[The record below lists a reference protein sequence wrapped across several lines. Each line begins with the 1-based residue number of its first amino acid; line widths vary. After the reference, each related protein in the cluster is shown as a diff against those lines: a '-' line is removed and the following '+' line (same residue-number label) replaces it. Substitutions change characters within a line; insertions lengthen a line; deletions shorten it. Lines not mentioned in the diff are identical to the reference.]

1 MRELLSKLLGREI
14 DPQAELSVQ
23 FNQPVERVIG
33 LLLVLGVVGFVFWI
47 YSRDGRETA
56 SLKLRVFLGMLRA
69 SVIAIALFIIC
80 EPILVATQIETRR
93 SSVIVMVDDSFSMDL
108 AFSDAQE
115 PLRKKLQAAM
125 GTAQLTL
132 KGEAAKPLVI
142 QAEKLAPNQFKYL
155 TRLDVVRA
163 ALQNAVPGGKPFLE
177 ALSKNHDVKFFGYSR
192 GISANTDDGKP
203 IEPMKLVASNLRGA
217 ETRIGDSLRAALK
230 ETHGQ
235 PLAGIVII
243 GDGRQNAGEDAVQVA
258 QTYKNRNV
266 PIYSVGIGD
275 PAEPKDFEITNDGT
289 PDVIL
294 PDDQSETTAWIRF
307 KGYTGIDTIK
317 VEMKDGD
324 RVVESVDAKLGRPGE
339 KTPVPL
345 HFKESKP
352 GKYTY
357 KISIPEQQGE
367 LRSDNNVVTYNFQVV
382 DKKVKVLFV
391 EGQDLPRWEY
401 RYLKNAL
408 RRDHTT
414 ECDVLMAT
422 ADNTFQWDGT
432 DGKTPL
438 DQFPINKREISEYDV
453 IIFGDISPSIFTND
467 QFKLLKD
474 FISEGGGFIMIA
486 GERYAPA
493 EYSQPPWS
501 EILPVIPQRAGI
513 QAPDGGFQE
522 TFGLEPTADALKMPW
537 MHLDPEDHANRD
549 VWENLPHLYWY
560 YPIKRKKEL
569 ATVLATHPTDKD
581 ETGAKMALMVEMPF
595 GSGKTMFIGV
605 DSLWRWRRGVGDKF
619 HYRFYNQAIRHLS
632 MAKRL
637 GGQKRFFVGTD
648 RSQAAIGDKVLIN
661 ATMKDENLRESTLPS
676 VNIHGRKPNGESFNF
691 DMKKTGDR
699 NGNYE
704 GDYIPE
710 MQGDYSIWMTDPSQP
725 EVHQSEV
732 TFKVEKPQLEFE
744 NPRLDAELLTNIAKA
759 GGDGGEY
766 CEIDALNKIPPKIQP
781 REEKIPRE
789 STIDL
794 WDNWAV
800 LAFFTLLITTEW
812 ILRKVGRMI

>member
-14 DPQAELSVQ
+14 APDAELSIQ
-23 FNQPVERVIG
+23 FNQPVERGVALVLVLAVIG
-33 LLLVLGVVGFVFWI
+33 FAIWI
-47 YSRDGRETA
+47 YSKDGRQTA
-56 SLKLRVFLGMLRA
+56 SLALRIFLGVLRA
-69 SVIAIALFIIC
+69 SLIAIALFIIG
-80 EPILVATQIETRR
+80 EPLLVATQIETRR
-93 SSVIVMVDDSFSMDL
+93 SSVIVLVDDSFSMDL

-125 GTAQLTL
+125 GSTALTL
-132 KGEAAKPLVI
+132 KGESNKPLVV
-142 QAEKLAPNQFKYL
+142 QSEKIAPNQFKYL
-155 TRLDVVRA
+155 TRLDVVQA
-163 ALQNAVPGGKPFLE
+163 ALHNNVPGGTPFID
-177 ALSKNHDVKFFGYSR
+177 ALKKNHDVKFFGFAR
-192 GISANTDDGKP
+192 GISANADDGKLLDP
-203 IEPMKLVASNLRGA
+203 AKLAASNLRGA

-243 GDGRQNAGEDAVQVA
+243 SDGRQNAGEDAVQA
-258 QTYKNRNV
+258 AANYKNRNV
-266 PIYSVGIGD
+266 PIFSVGIGD
-275 PAEPKDFEITNDGT
+275 PSEPKDFEVTNDGT

-294 PDDQSETTAWIRF
+294 PDDQSETTAWIRY
-307 KGYTGIDTIK
+307 KGYTGIETIK

-324 RVVESVDAKLGRPGE
+324 RVVDSVDAKLGKPGE

-357 KISIPEQQGE
+357 TIHIPEQQGE
-367 LRSDNNVVTYNFQVV
+367 LRSDNNTVTYNFQVV

-422 ADNTFQWDGT
+422 ADNTFTWDGT

-438 DQFPINKREISEYDV
+438 DQFPINKREIGEYDV
-453 IIFGDISPSIFTND
+453 IIFGDVSPSIFTAD

-474 FISEGGGFIMIA
+474 FISEGGGFMMIA
-486 GERYAPA
+486 GERYAPS
-493 EYSQPPWS
+493 EYSAPPWS
-501 EILPVIPQRAGI
+501 EILPVIPQRGPN
-513 QAPDGGFQE
+513 QAPDGGFQD
-522 TFGLEPTADALKMPW
+522 TFAVEPTQEGFKMAW
-537 MHLDPEDHANRD
+537 MHLDPDEHANHD
-549 VWENLPHLYWY
+549 VWENLPHMYWY
-560 YPIKRKKEL
+560 YPIKKKKEL
-569 ATVLATHPTDKD
+569 ATVVATHPTDKD
-581 ETGAKMALMVEMPF
+581 ETGAKMPLIVEMPF

-605 DSLWRWRRGVGDKF
+605 DSLWRWRRGVGDKY

-637 GGQKRFFVGTD
+637 GGQKRFFLGTD
-648 RSQAAIGDKVLIN
+648 RSQAAIGDKIVIN
-661 ATMKDENLRESTLPS
+661 ALVKDENLRESTLPS
-676 VNIHGRKPNGESFNF
+676 AAVHGKKPNGESFMF
-691 DMKKTGDR
+691 DIKGLRDR
-699 NGNYE
+699 SGTYE

-725 EVHQSEV
+725 DAHQSEV

-744 NPRLDAELLTNIAKA
+744 NPRLDEELLRNIAKA
-759 GGDGGEY
+759 GGDGGDY
-766 CEIDALNKIPPKIQP
+766 YGIDALNTIPPKIQP

-800 LAFFTLLITTEW
+800 FALFTLLITMEW